1 MNTAVETLSSTRV
14 RLTIEVGIDEMA
26 PSLDAAYKR
35 IGQSINV
42 PGFRKGKVPKAIIDQ
57 RVGRAAVLDEALNDV
72 ISNAYGDAV
81 RDKELKVL
89 GQPEVDVTT
98 YADGEPLTFTA
109 EVDVRPEITLPE
121 YKGLAVEVDDADPS
135 DEDVDSQVQRLRE
148 RFGSLSPVERAVQDG
163 DFVTLDL
170 SSAYEGEPIE
180 EATAAGLSYEVGS
193 GELVEGLDEAIVGVE
208 AGGSAAI
215 TTRLRSGE
223 WIDKDVEVTVEVKS
237 VRERVLPALDDDFA
251 QLASEFDTFVELR
264 TQIADQ
270 TAELK
275 KVEQALQARNKVADV
290 LLELVDIPIPEGIV
304 KAEVDQHLEGEGR
317 LEDDEHRAE
326 VDADVRKGVAQQFLL
341 DDIAKAEALQV
352 SEVELTDYLVRQSA
366 RYGMPPD
373 QFVQEVVRAGQ
384 VPAFVGEVVRGKAMA
399 FVLENAVITDASGRP
414 VDLSALDGDVDGADG
429 AELDD
434 DGEPDDD
441 AGHNH

>member
-1 MNTAVETLSSTRV
+1 VNTAVETLSSTRV

-148 RFGSLSPVERAVQDG
+148 RFGSLTPVERAVQDG

>member
-148 RFGSLSPVERAVQDG
+148 RFGSLTPVERAVQDG

>member
-148 RFGSLSPVERAVQDG
+148 RFGSLTPVERAVQEG